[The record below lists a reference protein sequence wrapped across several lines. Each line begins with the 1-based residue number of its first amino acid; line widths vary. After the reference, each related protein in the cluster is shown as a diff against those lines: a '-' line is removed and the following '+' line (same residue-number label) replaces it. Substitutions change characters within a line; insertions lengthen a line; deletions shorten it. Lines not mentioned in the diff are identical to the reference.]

1 MKIRNIL
8 QFFANPNTQTTGT
21 SSLSAENKK
30 FYEKELIEEA
40 SPELVHDQFGD
51 DYPIPK
57 NGGKQIEFRKYDS
70 LKPANTPLTEGVT
83 PDGNSLSVSTVTSTV
98 KQYGDYITI
107 SDVLDLT
114 AIDNNV
120 IQASKILGAQAGLT
134 LDNVTRDVM
143 AGGTNVLIVGD
154 RATRAQLTAADTLTP
169 EIFFR
174 AASMLEAMNAP
185 KIQNSYVA
193 IIHPYAA
200 YDLMRSEEWIDTHK
214 YAASEA
220 IFKGE
225 IGKIANVRF
234 VSTSNAK
241 IWKGVGC
248 PTDLAVFGTLV
259 LGGHAYAKTG
269 IDGGALQMIIKPA
282 GAGDDPLN
290 QRSTVGWKAIKTAE
304 RLIEQYMIRIES
316 TSKFSGSVEA
326 N

>member
-8 QFFANPNTQTTGT
+8 QFFADPNTQTTGT
-21 SSLSAENKK
+21 SSLSAENKT

-83 PDGNSLSVSTVTSTV
+83 PDGNSLSVSSVTSTV

-120 IQASKILGAQAGLT
+120 VQASKVLGAQAGLT

-174 AASMLEAMNAP
+174 AAAMLEAMNAP
-185 KIQNSYVA
+185 KIQKSYVA

-200 YDLMRSEEWIDTHK
+200 YDLMRSEE
-214 YAASEA
+214 
-220 IFKGE
+220 
-225 IGKIANVRF
+225 
-234 VSTSNAK
+234 
-241 IWKGVGC
+241 
-248 PTDLAVFGTLV
+248 
-259 LGGHAYAKTG
+259 
-269 IDGGALQMIIKPA
+269 
-282 GAGDDPLN
+282 
-290 QRSTVGWKAIKTAE
+290 
-304 RLIEQYMIRIES
+304 
-316 TSKFSGSVEA
+316 
-326 N
+326 

>member
-1 MKIRNIL
+1 M
-8 QFFANPNTQTTGT
+8 
-21 SSLSAENKK
+21 
-30 FYEKELIEEA
+30 
-40 SPELVHDQFGD
+40 
-51 DYPIPK
+51 
-57 NGGKQIEFRKYDS
+57 
-70 LKPANTPLTEGVT
+70 T

-120 IQASKILGAQAGLT
+120 VQASKVLGAQAGLT

-174 AASMLEAMNAP
+174 AAAMLEAMNAP
-185 KIQNSYVA
+185 KIQKSYVA

-200 YDLMRSEEWIDTHK
+200 YDLMRSEEWIDVHK
-214 YAASEA
+214 YAAPEA
-220 IFKGE
+220 IFEGE
-225 IGKIANVRF
+225 IGKIGNVRF

-241 IWKGVGC
+241 IWKGTGC
-248 PTDLAVFGTLV
+248 PADTAVFGTLV
-259 LGGHAYAKTG
+259 LGAHAYAKTG

-282 GAGDDPLN
+282 GAGEDPLN

-304 RLIEQYMIRIES
+304 RLVEQYMIRIES